1 MIKAHS
7 LVKQILNI
15 FSFKFFTIGEIMFRL
30 YSLFFILSLIF
41 ISCTSEPG
49 LTGKFGYS
57 PESIT
62 PGDEVTIYYNP
73 DSTVL
78 AGSKN
83 IQCVAY
89 LFNKDLINTV
99 DFVLTA
105 NKNIL
110 TGKIKTND
118 STLGLILKFKA
129 DDFADNNDKKG
140 YVIYLSDE
148 SGKKVPGSLAGY
160 ATAINRWGAYYL
172 DMDRN
177 KEKALE
183 LFEEEFKINPDQ
195 KKNFYQAYFEVIS
208 SVKTDES
215 EKIIGDELLILEK
228 RNDKSEDDYTV
239 LAKWYSEIG
248 NKQKAEEYDKYIKEN
263 YPQSEYVQLQ
273 KFDEFRKLND
283 VNEKIEFLQEYE
295 KTFPGSEY
303 IVTMYDLIANSYRDQ
318 KDYKKA
324 SEFLSDNKDRVSTF
338 RFYSVVKRMLEE
350 NADMEIALQIAKLG
364 ETRNRQE
371 IKSPSDRQ
379 PEYYS
384 AREWLQDREN
394 MLGLTLFVEADV
406 LYRIDKKAEALSVI
420 DEAVTLTKSK
430 EGEINELYSKVLVE
444 NGEYSKAMEKI
455 GEFIKMGYGTGV
467 MKNYLYEAYKNEK
480 GSTDGYEEFVSQFE
494 SAANQKLVN
503 KLKREMILEPAPQF
517 TLLDLDGNQISLTD
531 LKGKVVVID
540 FWATWCGPCLASF
553 PGMKKAVEKYQ
564 DDSNVQFLFINTW
577 ERVENI
583 KQNAVDFISKNNYP
597 FHVLLD
603 DKNEVIEKYKVSGIP
618 TKFIIDKDNNIR
630 FMTVGYSGSE
640 DRLVEELS
648 LMISML
654 Q

>member
-1 MIKAHS
+1 
-7 LVKQILNI
+7 
-15 FSFKFFTIGEIMFRL
+15 MFRL

-57 PESIT
+57 PESVT
-62 PGDEVTIYYNP
+62 PGDAVTIFYNP
-73 DSTVL
+73 DSTDL

-89 LFNKDLINTV
+89 LFNKNLINTIDV
-99 DFVLTA
+99 TLTSD
-105 NKNIL
+105 KNYL
-110 TGKIKTND
+110 SGKIQTND
-118 STLGLILKFKA
+118 STLGLLLKFKT
-129 DDFADNNDKKG
+129 DELIDNNNKDG
-140 YVIYLSDE
+140 YLIYLSDE
-148 SGKKVPGSLAGY
+148 NGKQLPGSLAGY
-160 ATAINRWGAYYL
+160 AVAINRWGAYYL

-195 KKNFYQAYFEVIS
+195 KEDFYQAYFEVIYA
-208 SVKTDES
+208 VKTDDR
-215 EKIIGDELLILEK
+215 EKIIGDELVILEK
-228 RNDKSEDDYTV
+228 RNDKSEEDYSV

-248 NKQKAEEYDKYIKEN
+248 NKEKAEEYDKYIKEN
-263 YPQSEYVQLQ
+263 YPESKYVQLQ
-273 KFDEFRKLND
+273 KFDEFRELND
-283 VNEKIEFLQEYE
+283 VNEKIKFLQEYE
-295 KTFPGSEY
+295 KAFPGSEY
-303 IVTMYDLIANSYRDQ
+303 IVSMYDLIANSYRDK
-318 KDYKKA
+318 KDYVKA
-324 SEFLSDNKDRVSTF
+324 LEFLNEYQNQVSTF
-338 RFYSVVKRMLEE
+338 RFYSVVKRMLTEE
-350 NADMEIALQIAKLG
+350 ADMEIALQIAKLG

-371 IKSPSDRQ
+371 VKSPTDKQ

-384 AREWLQDREN
+384 VSEWLQDREN
-394 MLGLTLFVEADV
+394 MLGLTLFVEADA
-406 LYRIDKKAEALSVI
+406 LYRLNRKEDCTPIVG
-420 DEAVTLTKSK
+420 EAVLLTRNK
-430 EGEINELYSKVLVE
+430 EGDVNELYAKVLVE
-444 NGEYSKAMEKI
+444 NREYSKAMEKI
-455 GEFIKMGYGTGV
+455 GEFIKMGYATSS
-467 MKNYLYEAYKNEK
+467 MKDYLREAYQNEK
-480 GSTDGYEEFVSQFE
+480 GSTQGYEEFVSQFE
-494 SAANQKLVN
+494 SAANQKLAE
-503 KLKREMILEPAPQF
+503 KLKREMISEPAPQF

-583 KQNAVDFISKNNYP
+583 KQNATDFISKNNYP

-618 TKFIIDKDNNIR
+618 TKFIIDKDSNIR
-630 FMTVGYSGSE
+630 FMSVGYSGSE
-640 DRLVEELS
+640 DQLVEELS